1 VAGGVVAGV
10 DDLFFE
16 AKIQE
21 TARQLGVHLVVAG
34 ASQDVVGTVREQRP
48 VLVILDLQSDA
59 CRPIETIRAI
69 KSDPDLRAT
78 PVLGYYAH
86 VRDELKAAA
95 TEAGCDQVLPR
106 SALSARL
113 PELLRRAVP
122 SGAQP

>member
-1 VAGGVVAGV
+1 L
-10 DDLFFE
+10 DDLFFG

-21 TARQLGVHLVVAG
+21 TARHLGVHLAVIG
-34 ASQDVVGTVREQRP
+34 ASRDVAAAVREQRP
-48 VLVILDLQSDA
+48 VLVILDLQSEA
-59 CRPIETIRAI
+59 CRPIEVIRVI
-69 KSDPDLRAT
+69 KNDPDLRRT

-95 TEAGCDQVLPR
+95 TEAGCDEVLPR